1 MHLRRLVT
9 SEIILVKIAIHSS
22 ENKLTAVPLFRK

>member
-22 ENKLTAVPLFRK
+22 ENKLTVPLFRK